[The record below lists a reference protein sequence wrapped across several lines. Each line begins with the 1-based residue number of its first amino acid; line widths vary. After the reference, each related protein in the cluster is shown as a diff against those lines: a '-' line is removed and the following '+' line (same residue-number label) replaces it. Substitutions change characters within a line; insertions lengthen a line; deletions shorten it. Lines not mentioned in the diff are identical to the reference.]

1 MTGSQGP
8 AFSRRALIGT
18 GLGVGAAVL
27 SVGGSGVAQ
36 AATASP
42 ERRAYAFLAA
52 AMDAYPQ
59 AGTVRLAQSYTD
71 QAGLF
76 STAFTYDNALAVL
89 AALASRTADG
99 LSRAVA
105 LGDAL
110 LYAQSH
116 DPAYDDGRLRQAYN
130 VGPYTFYDGSPQ
142 PDGFVRAD
150 GTANVG
156 TQFGFTGTAVGD
168 MAWAGI
174 ALAALAKRTGR
185 DRFLQGAVRI
195 GGWIDRVGRTD
206 QPLGGY
212 TFGVNGADERLP
224 FSSTEHN
231 TDLICLFGRLAR
243 LTGDR
248 VWWERRARAVAFVE
262 AMWEPSGGFFYTGT
276 NDGVTVNRSPVPED
290 TQTWTHLALSSRTH
304 SRSLDWARTELAV
317 LDSADRRNSTVPHG
331 SVVRGGHLQFRESPG
346 ERGRPDRGR
355 AAQAGP
361 QRRVVR
367 GHCPSGAGP
376 ARPALAGRR
385 GPRPPAAQLSRAGA
399 GPARRRPDARGH
411 TGRHAAP
418 GSYRPAARSTPVLAS
433 ATTPTGTP
441 APPPGTCW
449 RRPAPIRCAPDRSAF
464 SRYDAPGSGP
474 IPRNSRTVPPSLP
487 RNFSSISGSALTTQ
501 RVPTRYVPPYTL
513 AESSQVSLSF
523 SSGNVV
529 MR

>member
-27 SVGGSGVAQ
+27 TAGGSGVAQ

-52 AMDAYPQ
+52 AMDSYPQ

-317 LDSADRRNSTVPHG
+317 LDSADRRNSTVPAG
-331 SVVRGGHLQFRESPG
+331 QSYEGVTFSSASLLANEDAPIADGQP
-346 ERGRPDRGR
+346 RPDRNGVWFEGT
-355 AAQAGP
+355 A
-361 QRRVVR
+361 
-367 GHCPSGAGP
+367 HL
-376 ARPALAGRR
+376 ALALRDRHSPGDEAR
-385 GPRPPAAQLSRAGA
+385 
-399 GPARRRPDARGH
+399 ARRLLNSLERAQDLLGGGQTLGGTPVAAGSGVVSASSPLDTGFGFGYYPYRH
-411 TGRHAAP
+411 TGATAW
-418 GSYRPAARSTPVLAS
+418 YLLAAARANPLRA
-433 ATTPTGTP
+433 
-441 APPPGTCW
+441 
-449 RRPAPIRCAPDRSAF
+449 
-464 SRYDAPGSGP
+464 
-474 IPRNSRTVPPSLP
+474 
-487 RNFSSISGSALTTQ
+487 
-501 RVPTRYVPPYTL
+501 
-513 AESSQVSLSF
+513 
-523 SSGNVV
+523 
-529 MR
+529 